1 MPAHT
6 FWKSKQDEVFTIPN
20 GSNEPT
26 IEEHIKKIGLPHT
39 WGTHVEIL
47 AIATLYEIS
56 VYVTRQSP
64 SGSYYWEEVKP
75 LKADGVSYPVIPS
88 GTLPS
93 EYQVPNHMELEYM
106 SGVHYDSVVSIAT
119 EKVPETFPPK
129 QPQALVD
136 LSNIIVVD

>member
-1 MPAHT
+1 MG
-6 FWKSKQDEVFTIPN
+6 V
-20 GSNEPT
+20 NEPT

-47 AIATLYEIS
+47 AIATLYEIP

-88 GTLPS
+88 GTLPN
-93 EYQVPNHMELEYM
+93 EYQVPNLMELGYM

-119 EKVPETFPPK
+119 EKVPDCSSKTTPSFSRCE
-129 QPQALVD
+129 QYNRCRL
-136 LSNIIVVD
+136 N